1 MTTMVFDDLSE
12 AEKKAIDEAMDK
24 LDGYLAITQV
34 VWVGDGEV
42 GK

>member
-1 MTTMVFDDLSE
+1 MSHLSIDDLSE
-12 AEKKAIDEAMDK
+12 AEKKAIDEAMAK

-34 VWVGDGEV
+34 VWVGQEV

>member
-1 MTTMVFDDLSE
+1 MTTLCVDDLSE
-12 AEKKAIDEAMDK
+12 AEKKAIDEAMAK

-34 VWVGDGEV
+34 VWVGDAEV